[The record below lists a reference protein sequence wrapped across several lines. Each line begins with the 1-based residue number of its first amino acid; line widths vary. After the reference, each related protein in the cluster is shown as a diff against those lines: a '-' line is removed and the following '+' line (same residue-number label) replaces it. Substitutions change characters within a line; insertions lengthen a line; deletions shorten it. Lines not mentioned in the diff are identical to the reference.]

1 MNSFINMDDYT
12 STFEINWA
20 LSEESSF
27 KQNGIFFWFDVGLC
41 YFGFALFFL
50 LVRHLVHNTP
60 WFESLSN
67 NEPNDK
73 FIVFAWYIIKWAM
86 L

>member
-27 KQNGIFFWFDVGLC
+27 KQNGIFFIWCWSLLFWFC
-41 YFGFALFFL
+41 IIFFIL
-50 LVRHLVHNTP
+50 IRRLVHNTP
-60 WFESLSN
+60 WFESLSKN
-67 NEPNDK
+67 KQNDK